1 MNWWGKLIGTGVG
14 MLGGP
19 IGALAGAAIGHLYD
33 DDDPTPQNEKKQGF
47 FILHISFLCGKDCQG
62 RWRSISNRD

>member
-1 MNWWGKLIGTGVG
+1 MVGKLVVGTGVG

-33 DDDPTPQNEKKQGF
+33 SEDQTPMSEKKAK
-47 FILHISFLCGKDCQG
+47 ILYWTYFFLC
-62 RWRSISNRD
+62 R